1 MDATNT
7 THRRGWLSLIR
18 QLGGGDGWQEE
29 GFLLRQVDV
38 CRFDLTP
45 THHTPGAPEG
55 MMKAMRAR
63 LERLRSSQL
72 EYECPSDADI
82 KPERTATLVRSS

>member
-1 MDATNT
+1 MGVTDT

-29 GFLLRQVDV
+29 GFLLRKVDV
-38 CRFDLTP
+38 RRFDSTP
-45 THHTPGAPEG
+45 THHTPGDLER

-63 LERLRSSQL
+63 LERLRSS
-72 EYECPSDADI
+72 
-82 KPERTATLVRSS
+82 